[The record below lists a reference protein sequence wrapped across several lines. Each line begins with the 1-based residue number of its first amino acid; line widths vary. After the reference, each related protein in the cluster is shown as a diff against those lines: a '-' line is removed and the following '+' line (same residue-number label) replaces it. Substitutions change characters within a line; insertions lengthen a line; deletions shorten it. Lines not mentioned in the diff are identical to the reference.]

1 MLSRA
6 GNPAILYAH
15 HEDKHK
21 APAQPLHIPL
31 SLQNCDPFP
40 TKSTLAKLE
49 QKFRKSW
56 TEYLILLR
64 FNDWQLI
71 LDVDAIRLFVSFY
84 LDPLSSNGMDDQ
96 NMGMEDTSE
105 RTVTGAQSKLER
117 EEKQSVQGYIA
128 IKGTR
133 NGLLLT
139 LEPETPFSELLDALS
154 HRLSGAPA
162 FFRGASLALDTT
174 RRELHVSE
182 RTQLEA
188 LLAHYQ
194 MSVTSLEQAPIGIPN
209 EQVYQHDPRDSAD
222 TLFLRRTV
230 RSGQAI
236 HHPSNIV
243 ILGDVNP
250 GAEIV
255 AGGDILVWG
264 VLRGMV
270 HAGYPDNDHAI
281 VCSLSLTPV
290 QLRIAHLLSRPPE
303 GFEAQP
309 RPEFAAIRN
318 GQIVVEAWV
327 SGRPPRK

>member
-1 MLSRA
+1 
-6 GNPAILYAH
+6 
-15 HEDKHK
+15 
-21 APAQPLHIPL
+21 
-31 SLQNCDPFP
+31 
-40 TKSTLAKLE
+40 
-49 QKFRKSW
+49 
-56 TEYLILLR
+56 
-64 FNDWQLI
+64 
-71 LDVDAIRLFVSFY
+71 
-84 LDPLSSNGMDDQ
+84 
-96 NMGMEDTSE
+96 MGMEDTSE
-105 RTVTGAQSKLER
+105 RNLAGAQSKLER
-117 EEKQSVQGYIA
+117 EEKQPVQGYIA

-139 LEPETPFSELLDALS
+139 LEPETPFSELLNALS
-154 HRLSGAPA
+154 QRLSEAPA

-182 RTQLEA
+182 RSQLEA
-188 LLAHYQ
+188 LLADYQ
-194 MSVTSLEQAPIGIPN
+194 MSVASLDQALTAIPGEQEVISSPSNDADSFLATQNTS
-209 EQVYQHDPRDSAD
+209 EQVSQQDPRDSAD
-222 TLFLRRTV
+222 TLFLGRTV

-243 ILGDVNP
+243 VLGDVNP

-255 AGGDILVWG
+255 AGGDIMVWG

-270 HAGYPDNDHAI
+270 HAGYPGNEHAI
-281 VCSLSLTPV
+281 VCSLSLAPV

-303 GFEAQP
+303 GFEARP